1 MAEPLTLGHVA
12 SNLLPK
18 LGVSDESQAA
28 EFAAGALWHLG
39 LDGLRLHQGLDG
51 LCARTHCL
59 CIVGLH
65 LLQAFLVVLLG
76 KAHVPQELGV
86 NPLKRFVSLRPGFLD
101 AISVPFAGLVVCGVV
116 LGLGHVCT
124 VTRGSRSARDR
135 KRKRFFS

>member
-1 MAEPLTLGHVA
+1 MGFGWQSPTPLGPVA
-12 SNLLPK
+12 SNPLPK
-18 LGVSDESQAA
+18 LGVINESQTA
-28 EFAAGALWHLG
+28 ESVAGALWHLG

-124 VTRGSRSARDR
+124 VTRGSRSA
-135 KRKRFFS
+135 

>member
-18 LGVSDESQAA
+18 LEVSDESQMA

-65 LLQAFLVVLLG
+65 LLQAFLVVRLG
-76 KAHVPQELGV
+76 KVHVPQELGL
-86 NPLKRFVSLRPGFLD
+86 NPLKRFVFL
-101 AISVPFAGLVVCGVV
+101 
-116 LGLGHVCT
+116 
-124 VTRGSRSARDR
+124 
-135 KRKRFFS
+135 